1 MTPLIGI
8 TGGIGSGKSL
18 VCRIFRVLGVPVY
31 EADARA
37 KWLTAHDPIL
47 RKAIVELL
55 GETAY
60 LPSGEYNRAWVAGQV
75 FGNPEL
81 LHQLNGLIHPR
92 VRQDSAGWV
101 QHHSGKAPYLL
112 YEAALMRAAGDGNPF
127 ANVIAVHAPVELR
140 LHRVLTRDAH
150 RTEADVRAIMANQVT
165 DEERLAWANFILENN
180 EKTPLLDQVL
190 ALHGAL
196 LSLKFGV

>member
-1 MTPLIGI
+1 MAQIIGI

-18 VCRIFRVLGVPVY
+18 VCRIFRVLDVPVY

-37 KWLTAHDPIL
+37 RWLTTHDPLL
-47 RKAIVELL
+47 RKQIVELL

-60 LPSGEYNRAWVAGQV
+60 LPSGEYNRVWVAGQV

-81 LHQLNGLIHPR
+81 LGKLNGLIHPR
-92 VRQDSAGWV
+92 VRQDGAEWV
-101 QHHSGKAPYLL
+101 QQNSGKAPYLL

-127 ANVIAVHAPVELR
+127 AKVIAVHAPVELR
-140 LHRVLTRDAH
+140 LQWVLTRDAH

-165 DEERLAWANFILENN
+165 DEERLAWADFILEND
-180 EKTPLLDQVL
+180 EKKPLLGQVL
-190 ALHGAL
+190 ALHGV
-196 LSLKFGV
+196 LSGFRV

>member
-31 EADARA
+31 EADVRA
-37 KWLTAHDPIL
+37 KWLTTHDPVL
-47 RKAIVELL
+47 RRNIVDLL
-55 GETAY
+55 SETAY

-81 LHQLNGLIHPR
+81 LQKVNGLIHPR
-92 VRQDSAGWV
+92 VRQDGAEWV
-101 QHHSGKAPYLL
+101 QKNLGKSPYLL

-127 ANVIAVHAPVELR
+127 AKVIAVHAPVELR
-140 LHRVLTRDAH
+140 IQRVLTRDAY
-150 RTEADVRAIMANQVT
+150 RTETDVRAIMANQVT
-165 DEERLAWANFILENN
+165 DEERLTWADFILENN
-180 EKTPLLDQVL
+180 EKKPLLDQVL
-190 ALHGAL
+190 AVHAKLTPGR
-196 LSLKFGV
+196 